1 MTSHAE
7 QACENGLLTHAP
19 SIAPPLA
26 HITTSMTLQLHQ
38 TSRYIPSLPILT
50 SRSLVLPRARPG
62 ARHYAQVG
70 PTTFV
75 GKPPAPPDPP
85 AVPGPGPSVGA
96 QTPALPS
103 SFDAHIL
110 AELHR
115 NTRSEHALLAGSTTT
130 NRTTQTQLPTLIA
143 QYVERGGLVLEASLP
158 YESRPAAERRVPFD
172 AEEDAEASV
181 AMVVHVAENGAEHKI
196 TYCSGFALSAPK
208 LAGGQALY
216 VTCAH
221 TLEEVSAELVVA
233 AVWRAMMSCADPL

>member
-1 MTSHAE
+1 
-7 QACENGLLTHAP
+7 
-19 SIAPPLA
+19 
-26 HITTSMTLQLHQ
+26 MTLPLHQ
-38 TSRYIPSLPILT
+38 ATRYIPTRPILT
-50 SRSLVLPRARPG
+50 PRSPVLPRTRPDT
-62 ARHYAQVG
+62 RHYAQVG
-70 PTTFV
+70 PTTFI

-96 QTPALPS
+96 RSPGLPS

-115 NTRSEHALLAGSTTT
+115 NTRSEHALLAGSATS
-130 NRTTQTQLPTLIA
+130 NSTTQTQLPTLIA
-143 QYVERGGLVLEASLP
+143 QYLERGELVLDASLP
-158 YESRPAAERRVPFD
+158 YESRPTPERRVPFD

-221 TLEEVSAELVVA
+221 TLEEVSGSGRSWQRFGV
-233 AVWRAMMSCADPL
+233 R

>member
-7 QACENGLLTHAP
+7 QASENGLLTHENPTA
-19 SIAPPLA
+19 APPA
-26 HITTSMTLQLHQ
+26 HTAPSMTLQLHQ
-38 TSRYIPSLPILT
+38 ATRYIPTRPLLT
-50 SRSLVLPRARPG
+50 ARSLALPHARPDV
-62 ARHYAQVG
+62 RHYAQVG

-96 QTPALPS
+96 RTPALPS

-115 NTRSEHALLAGSTTT
+115 NTRSEHALLAGSSTT
-130 NRTTQTQLPTLIA
+130 NRTTQTQLPTLIE

-158 YESRPAAERRVPFD
+158 YESRPAPERRVPFD

-221 TLEEVSAELVVA
+221 TLEEVSRVLVVA
-233 AVWRAMMSCADPL
+233 AVWRAMMP